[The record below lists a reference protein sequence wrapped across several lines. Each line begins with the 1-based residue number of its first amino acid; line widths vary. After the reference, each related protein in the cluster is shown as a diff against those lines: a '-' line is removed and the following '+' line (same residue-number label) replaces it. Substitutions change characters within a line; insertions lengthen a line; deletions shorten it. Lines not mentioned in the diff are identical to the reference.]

1 MENVIAKVFKV
12 VCTSAL
18 ISAVIYF
25 GIVAVFM
32 LTGKYEKPDPAQRG
46 PAFDELFFDYA
57 KLPALQSVTARDGT
71 QLAYRHYPAASDK
84 ILILLHGAGWHSR
97 YFLPLAEFI
106 SSEGLAQVYTP
117 DLRGHG
123 LTPKRRG
130 DVDYIGQFED
140 DLADLIALIQKD
152 NPNSM
157 LIMGGHSSGGGL
169 TVRFAGSQ
177 YGQQAD
183 AYLLMSPYLKYNAP
197 TTRPNSGGFAMPNT
211 GRIAGLVMLN
221 NIGIRWFNDLTVIKF
236 NMPQR
241 ARDGTETLSYSYR
254 LMTAYAPHNYTKDL
268 KAITQPLLVVAGTKD
283 ESMVCDQYEPVIS
296 QYTQVQVKQ
305 LEGISHMGV
314 VVCPEVRPFIKEWL
328 EGLGEL

>member
-1 MENVIAKVFKV
+1 MENVIAKVLKI
-12 VCTSAL
+12 VCTSVL

-32 LTGKYEKPDPAQRG
+32 LTGKYKKPDPVQRG
-46 PAFDELFFDYA
+46 PAFDELYIDYA
-57 KLPALQSVTARDGT
+57 GLPELKSFTARDGT
-71 QLAYRHYPAASDK
+71 QLAYRYYPAQSDK
-84 ILILLHGAGWHSR
+84 ILILLHGAAWHSK

-130 DVDYIGQFED
+130 DLDYIGQFED
-140 DLADLIALIQKD
+140 DLADLIAIIQKD
-152 NPNSM
+152 NPKAM

-169 TVRFAGSQ
+169 AVRFAGSR
-177 YGQQAD
+177 YGRQAD

-197 TTRPNSGGFAMPNT
+197 TTRPNSGGFAMSNT

-221 NIGIRWFNDLTVIKF
+221 NIGIRWFNDMTVIKF
-236 NMPQR
+236 NMPEK
-241 ARDGTETLSYSYR
+241 ARHGTETLSYSYR
-254 LMTAYAPHNYTKDL
+254 LMTAYAPHDYTKDL
-268 KAITQPLLVVAGTKD
+268 RAITQPLLVIAGTKD

-296 QYTQVQVKQ
+296 QYTAARVKQ
-305 LEGISHMGV
+305 LEGVSHMGI
-314 VVCPEVRPFIKEWL
+314 VVCPEIRPVIKEWL
-328 EGLGEL
+328 EGLGKP